1 MHDDQGSKT
10 ANVPQAAELSAA
22 IQRFASTD
30 GDFTTAFPAL
40 TMHRRHGVSEP
51 MPCIYNLGIGVITQG
66 YKQIMVGDK
75 VHNYGPGQLM
85 LSTFDMPVTAHV
97 TRASRSEPLL
107 GMMLKLDIRQI
118 AQVAYEM
125 ELPSSPETA
134 YEPISV
140 HKLEPALFDAFL
152 RLVRLL
158 DEPQLVSPLAPL
170 LQQEIV
176 VRLLA
181 GPQGSQLRHIIADG
195 TPRQRMAQT
204 LSWLRKNFKQ
214 ALNLDDLAA
223 HAHMT
228 PSTFRQHFRDITGM
242 SPLQFQK
249 QMRLQEARQLMLNQ
263 AFDAGEASNLV
274 GYESASQ
281 FSREY
286 KRLFGSPP
294 SRDIRRM
301 RLDADVSE

>member
-1 MHDDQGSKT
+1 MQGHQGFK
-10 ANVPQAAELSAA
+10 NVGIPQTEELSAA
-22 IQRFASTD
+22 IQRFANTD
-30 GDFTTAFPAL
+30 GDFTTALPAL

-75 VHNYGPGQLM
+75 LYNYGPGQMM

-118 AQVAYEM
+118 AQVAFEM
-125 ELPSSPETA
+125 ELPTSPESA

-158 DEPQLVSPLAPL
+158 DESHLITPLAPI
-170 LQQEIV
+170 LQQEII

-214 ALNLDDLAA
+214 
-223 HAHMT
+223 T
-228 PSTFRQHFRDITGM
+228 
-242 SPLQFQK
+242 
-249 QMRLQEARQLMLNQ
+249 
-263 AFDAGEASNLV
+263 
-274 GYESASQ
+274 
-281 FSREY
+281 
-286 KRLFGSPP
+286 
-294 SRDIRRM
+294 
-301 RLDADVSE
+301 